1 MWYDGFMLRYPWMRS
16 ASIGQIV
23 SFLEN
28 KCSTC
33 RQLVAWWE
41 SQANS
46 SIPAHYSVSVRIEA
60 ARNQGSARLA
70 LARARCDY
78 AVAMEDLHQAKK
90 YYSVR

>member
-23 SFLEN
+23 AFLES
-28 KCSTC
+28 KCDTS

-41 SQANS
+41 KQANS
-46 SIPAHYSVSVRIEA
+46 SISDAFSVSARIEA

-78 AVAMEDLHQAKK
+78 AVATEDLHQAKK
-90 YYSVR
+90 YYGVR